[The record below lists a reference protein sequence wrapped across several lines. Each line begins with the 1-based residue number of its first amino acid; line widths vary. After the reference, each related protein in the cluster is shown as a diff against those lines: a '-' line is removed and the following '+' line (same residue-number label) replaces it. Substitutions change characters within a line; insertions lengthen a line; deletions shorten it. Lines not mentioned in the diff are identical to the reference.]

1 MTKTITASVGA
12 WDKGAQNQPAD
23 VTVVQTLLTAAST
36 ETGNFA
42 FDPKGVD
49 GKISKT
55 PGVSNTVKAIHA
67 FQKFHFGGSDGV
79 VEPGKAT
86 MQKLGIYA
94 AVPAPPVP
102 GNIPEGPLVNSG
114 DYCFPLSYVPS
125 SNYRTGGRRFGASRS
140 DGTRKHAGC
149 DRIVPQGTEIY
160 AVTKG
165 TITRGPYYFY
175 HGTYA
180 IEVDHGD
187 FLARYCEIK
196 GVVKGLGVGSEVGGG
211 QLIAHVGQMYNSA
224 MLHFELYSGDSSGP
238 LTQSSKS
245 PYKRRADL
253 LDPTSYL
260 EMWEKNLPGH
270 AG

>member
-1 MTKTITASVGA
+1 MTKTIKASVGA

-23 VTVVQTLLTAAST
+23 VTVVQTLLKAAAKELANPSL
-36 ETGNFA
+36 
-42 FDPKGVD
+42 DPGSVD
-49 GKISKT
+49 GKVHKT
-55 PGVSNTVKAIHA
+55 PGVSITVKAIHA
-67 FQKFHFGGSDGV
+67 FQKLQFGSSDGL

-86 MQKLGIYA
+86 IQKLGTYLSD
-94 AVPAPPVP
+94 PAPPVP
-102 GNIPEGPLVNSG
+102 GNIPAGPLTNVG
-114 DYCFPLSYVPS
+114 DYCFPLNYVPKS
-125 SNYRTGGRRFGASRS
+125 DYRTGGRRFGASRS

-149 DRIVPQGTEIY
+149 DLIAPQGTEIY

-196 GVVKGLGVGSEVGGG
+196 GVVKGLGVGSDVEGG

-224 MLHFELYSGDSSGP
+224 MLHFELYSGDASGP
-238 LTQSSKS
+238 LTQSKA

-253 LDPTSYL
+253 LDPTPYL
-260 EMWEKNLPGH
+260 EMWEKNLPGQ
-270 AG
+270 G